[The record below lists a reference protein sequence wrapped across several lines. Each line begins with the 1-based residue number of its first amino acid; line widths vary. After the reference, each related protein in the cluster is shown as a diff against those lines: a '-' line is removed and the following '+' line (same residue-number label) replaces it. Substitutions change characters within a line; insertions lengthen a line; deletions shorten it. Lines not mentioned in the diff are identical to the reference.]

1 MNSNNLYD
9 LLLSYLK
16 KFFFPE
22 DWLDLD
28 LNFSKVEVLTL
39 LLVDRR
45 GEVSMSRICEEMN
58 MPMSTATGIVDRMV
72 KKELLQRERSESDR
86 RLVLISLSEKGKEVI
101 NHWKEVISDYVRLI
115 EDALTDEEQQLL
127 YKVFLKIV
135 EILNQK
141 RKSPEVQESGPVVK
155 KIDIE

>member
-1 MNSNNLYD
+1 MNGNNLYD
-9 LLLSYLK
+9 LLLNYLK

-28 LNFSKVEVLTL
+28 LNFSKVELLTL

-86 RLVLISLSEKGKEVI
+86 RLVLISLSAEGKEVI

-115 EDALTDEEQQLL
+115 EDALTDEERQLL
-127 YKVFLKIV
+127 YKVFLKVV

-141 RKSPEVQESGPVVK
+141 RKSPKVQESGPVVK

>member
-1 MNSNNLYD
+1 MNSVNLYD
-9 LLLSYLK
+9 LLLNNLK
-16 KFFFPE
+16 KIFFPE
-22 DWLDLD
+22 DWLELD
-28 LNFSKVEVLTL
+28 LNFSKVELLTL

-45 GEVSMSRICEEMN
+45 GEISMSRICEEIN

-86 RLVLISLSEKGKEVI
+86 RLVLISLSKKGKEVI
-101 NHWKEVISDYVRLI
+101 NHWKEVISDYIRLV
-115 EDALTDEEQQLL
+115 EGTLTDEEQQLL
-127 YKVFLKIV
+127 YKIFLKII

-141 RKSPEVQESGPVVK
+141 RKLLETHESGPVIK